1 VKLPVPCRFAAAVAG
16 AALSGWMLQTGVYSP
31 DLKADWRDAAARIAG
46 WDPPPAVIVLAAESG
61 PNVEVE
67 TARYYLPLHIRAMTV
82 SQALA
87 DPPGDE
93 EGRKAVV
100 IAVGVHHGVTVAP
113 MPESLSGL
121 YEQEP
126 GGVLEFPGLRLV
138 VTHRRPMKALEKAS
152 P

>member
-1 VKLPVPCRFAAAVAG
+1 
-16 AALSGWMLQTGVYSP
+16 
-31 DLKADWRDAAARIAG
+31 
-46 WDPPPAVIVLAAESG
+46 VIVLAAESG

-67 TARYYLPLHIRAMTV
+67 TARYYLPSHIRAMTV

-93 EGRKAVV
+93 EGRRAVV
-100 IAVGVHHGVTVAP
+100 FAVGVHDGVTVAP
-113 MPESLSGL
+113 IPESLNGL
-121 YEQEP
+121 YEPEQ

-138 VTHRRPMKALEKAS
+138 VTHRRPLKAPEKAF